1 MKYSKYSVNNLVKEN
16 IWDIHFDTQYLLLQ
30 QSKSLCWVIY
40 FLTKCILFRGN
51 IVILILAYDVSSST
65 FSLINSLEGKFE
77 NS

>member
-40 FLTKCILFRGN
+40 FLTKCILSRGN